1 MAFLGICF
9 LIHHTEF
16 LPYFFLKVVKI
27 NAGASPRWSISP
39 HSPLG
44 FWSTRAL
51 VAQIA
56 VRKQADSFVMSS
68 GTATRYSSSPS
79 HVLHHFTTS
88 LTKKIGI
95 SWTNLGDRGDTY
107 ILGSPQTQTGAR
119 WVGQNMLSFTLG
131 YRESITLGCLDACWF
146 SWDHLFIIYLIF
158 NSVA

>member
-1 MAFLGICF
+1 MAFLGICI

-39 HSPLG
+39 HPPLD
-44 FWSTRAL
+44 FWSPRAL
-51 VAQIA
+51 VAHTA
-56 VRKQADSFVMSS
+56 VGKQADSFVMSS
-68 GTATRYSSSPS
+68 GTETRYSSSPS
-79 HVLHHFTTS
+79 HVLHHFTIS

-95 SWTNLGDRGDTY
+95 SWTKLGDRGDTY

-119 WVGQNMLSFTLG
+119 WVGQNMPSFTLG

-146 SWDHLFIIYLIF
+146 LRSSLYYLFNI
-158 NSVA
+158 